1 MESLLAISSILVV
14 YSFGE
19 YISYKTKSI
28 VSMMFVASTIFMIGF
43 WLGLPKTILEDSQ
56 LLGFG
61 SLMIA
66 FLITH
71 MGTLMSFDD
80 LKNNGK
86 LF

>member
-43 WLGLPKTILEDSQ
+43 WLGLTKTILEESQ
-56 LLGFG
+56 
-61 SLMIA
+61 
-66 FLITH
+66 
-71 MGTLMSFDD
+71 
-80 LKNNGK
+80 
-86 LF
+86 

>member
-66 FLITH
+66 F
-71 MGTLMSFDD
+71 F
-80 LKNNGK
+80 
-86 LF
+86 